1 MAVVFSNPLYL
12 WFLLSVPLLI
22 ILHFISLKSLKRK
35 ALTFANFDAISR
47 VTGQSLFTK
56 NITLLSIRILILICI
71 IFAISGTTLIYTG
84 RSSDFDF
91 ILAIDSSSSMSATDF
106 QPNRLE
112 AAKESAVGFVD
123 SLSSEAKIGLVTF
136 SGTAFVESSL
146 IEELG
151 RIKSLV
157 KNMQLRQV
165 GGTNLGEAITT
176 SVNLLLQ
183 SQKSKVIILLT
194 DGRSNVGIPIQQAID
209 YANKNTVLVY
219 TIGVATEEGGFIP
232 ELEGGDALLR
242 LDEQSLSQIATS
254 TGGKYFRAVDKES
267 LTNAYQQ
274 ISSSTIRRVSTD
286 LSLFFMV
293 IAFSLLFIEWLL
305 STTKFKILP

>member
-1 MAVVFSNPLYL
+1 MALVFSNPVYL
-12 WFLLSVPLLI
+12 WFLLSIPLLI
-22 ILHFISLKSLKRK
+22 ILHFISLRALKRK

-56 NITLLSIRILILICI
+56 NITLLSIRILILVCI
-71 IFAISGTTLIYTG
+71 IFSISGTTLIYTG

-106 QPNRLE
+106 QPNRFE
-112 AAKESAVGFVD
+112 AAKESAVEFID
-123 SLSSEAKIGLVTF
+123 LLSSETKIGLVTF

-146 IEELG
+146 IEELP
-151 RIKSLV
+151 RIKSLI
-157 KNMQLRQV
+157 KNMQLRLV

-183 SQKSKVIILLT
+183 SQKSKIIILLT
-194 DGRSNVGIPIQQAID
+194 DGRSNVGIPIQQAVD

-219 TIGVATEEGGFIP
+219 TIGVATEEGGVIP

-242 LDEQSLSQIATS
+242 LDEQSLIQISTS
-254 TGGKYFRAVDKES
+254 TGGKYFRAISKES
-267 LTNAYQQ
+267 LSNAYQQ

-305 STTKFKILP
+305 SSTKFKILP